1 MKKTEITHTVLQLVS
16 QIRVDH
22 PTMNCRSMYYKLRP
36 EGIGRDAFE
45 LICSE
50 NGYRVGNQC
59 FRPRTTDSTGVIRF
73 PNILS
78 EVELT
83 APHQAWS
90 SDITY
95 YELNERYYYITFIID
110 CFTRVIVG
118 HKLSEGMR
126 TVQTTVPA
134 IEQAVSATGKRI
146 KPGLVFHS
154 DGGGQYYAKE
164 FIACTSK
171 HKMINSMCRYAYEN
185 GKAERLNGV
194 IKNNY
199 LRHDSI
205 KSYRELQQKVDRAV
219 KLYNHQKPHK
229 SLGYQTPKTFEE
241 KHLSLQEQTKPTMTE
256 SLDANTNYN
265 RASSPVII
273 KQTKPLTP
281 DVLSA
286 NTELQSVQKRSTKFR
301 H

>member
-1 MKKTEITHTVLQLVS
+1 MTEITQTVLHLVH
-16 QIRVDH
+16 QIRQDH
-22 PTMNCRSMYYKLRP
+22 PTMSCRSMYYKLKP
-36 EGIGRDAFE
+36 QGIGRDAFE
-45 LICSE
+45 LICSG
-50 NGYRVGNQC
+50 NGYMLGNQR

-78 EVELT
+78 AVELT
-83 APHQAWS
+83 APYQAWS

-95 YELNERYYYITFIID
+95 FELNDRYYYITFIID

-118 HKLSEGMR
+118 HQLSAGMR

-134 IEQAVSATGKRI
+134 IEQAVKAAGKRI

-164 FIACTSK
+164 FIAFTCR
-171 HKMINSMCRYAYEN
+171 HKMINSMCEYAYEN

-199 LRHDSI
+199 LRHYSI
-205 KSYRELQQKVDRAV
+205 KSFSQLQEKVDQAV
-219 KLYNHQKPHK
+219 QLYNHDKPHK
-229 SLGYQTPKTFEE
+229 SLAYVTPKCFEK
-241 KHLSLQEQTKPTMTE
+241 KHLNLQEQTKPTMTE
-256 SLDANTNYN
+256 SLEANTNYN

-286 NTELQSVQKRSTKFR
+286 NMGLQSVQKRSTKFR

>member
-1 MKKTEITHTVLQLVS
+1 MKKTEVTYTVLQLVS
-16 QIRVDH
+16 QIRLDH

-45 LICSE
+45 VICSA
-50 NGYRVGNQC
+50 NGYMIGKHS
-59 FRPRTTDSTGVIRF
+59 FRPRTTDSTGVVRF
-73 PNILS
+73 PDILS

-83 APHQAWS
+83 APDQAWS

-95 YELNERYYYITFIID
+95 YELNDRYYYITFIID

-154 DGGGQYYAKE
+154 DSGGQYYAKE

-171 HKMINSMCRYAYEN
+171 YKMINSMCQYAYEN

-199 LRHDSI
+199 LRHYSI
-205 KSYRELQQKVDRAV
+205 KTYRQLQQKVDQAV
-219 KLYNHQKPHK
+219 ELYNHQKPHK
-229 SLGYQTPKTFEE
+229 SLGYQTPKTFEA
-241 KHLSLQEQTKPTMTE
+241 KYLNLQEQTKPTMTE
-256 SLDANTNYN
+256 SLKANTNYN

-273 KQTKPLTP
+273 KQTKPLIP

-286 NTELQSVQKRSTKFR
+286 DMGLQSVPKTVNQI
-301 H
+301 